1 MGLEA
6 TVVDSICSIVVAES
20 LNLGN
25 QTSFSLSLSS
35 LFSTNVSFFSLSYF
49 FVVRSLKI
57 VQHNFICI
65 QHFIH

>member
-25 QTSFSLSLSS
+25 QTPFSLSLSS
-35 LFSTNVSFFSLSYF
+35 LFSTNVSFFSLTF
-49 FVVRSLKI
+49 LLFTL
-57 VQHNFICI
+57 
-65 QHFIH
+65 